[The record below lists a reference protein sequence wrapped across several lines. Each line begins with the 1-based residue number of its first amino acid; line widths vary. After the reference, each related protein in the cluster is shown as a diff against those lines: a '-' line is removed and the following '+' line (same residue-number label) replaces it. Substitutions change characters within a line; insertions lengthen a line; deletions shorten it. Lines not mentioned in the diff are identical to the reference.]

1 MKITKRQLRRIIKEE
16 KAMLSEGPITKP
28 GAEWEDRIMLRDVDN
43 ATPYAGRVT
52 VAYDMVTIEFG
63 NSFRISLD
71 SLDAQSLGD
80 LIKEAALQLEDRE
93 AGRNPGGSI
102 G

>member
-16 KAMLSEGPITKP
+16 KARLREGRMKEMEMQLMDEIVELLEAR
-28 GAEWEDRIMLRDVDN
+28 GAIRRDSD
-43 ATPYAGRVT
+43 AT
-52 VAYDMVTIEFG
+52 YD
-63 NSFRISLD
+63 
-71 SLDAQSLGD
+71 
-80 LIKEAALQLEDRE
+80 EALYYLETAVIPALQSFVDDQ